1 MVGPPPFGRI
11 IPMSKN
17 VFVPALFSGET
28 PRPASFCGELRRPEP
43 CWSGL
48 RSGWN
53 RLCVLALPTLLAL
66 CCLTTPARAFPGVF
80 AGKGPARRI
89 SNATQVVLMEKGDH
103 TVVSIWS
110 DYEGP
115 LDRFALVLPVPGD
128 VKLSDVRTLKRDA
141 IDHLDEITAPRFHEF
156 WEMDPCETGAPE
168 QEWERDLSVKDAS
181 VNFLAGGMPDMS
193 GGTKVAPEL
202 LLDLTPEFKD
212 GEYAFRL
219 FPKLQALKGYL
230 SSRGLSLPE
239 GADALLAHYES
250 QNMQMLVADV
260 ATSKV
265 ELAGARR
272 ALLSPIR
279 FATRQPYVLPST
291 LGLASASGRQELLI
305 YVLHPTDRFEVA
317 NYPNVYPPTNVTV
330 DPSVKERLG
339 DFYAGVHDALL
350 AKNPKGVLVEYAW
363 PTIKRCGEP
372 CPNAPLKIH
381 ELLSL
386 GADVLEA
393 DVSDAEKNPK
403 PADPTD
409 AEKEQAKAA
418 DKETRVR
425 MDEQRKEVARR
436 QALLARNNYVITR
449 LHHRYDA
456 HGLPADI
463 ELRSAGPVK
472 GGVGVPA
479 GPNAEVSG
487 AVEPAAENRL
497 QIRYNVG
504 YPSKKVVQCEA
515 PQRWRWGIPPAS
527 YRGLR
532 KTWTARDLAYKKRDR
547 FKLEDVIKSG
557 VPVLGIAAAAPAP
570 EEPSS
575 AAAQAAK
582 PAAKESGCS
591 ISAPRSMTAAG
602 ATWLAVLS
610 LSLLRRRRAIR

>member
-1 MVGPPPFGRI
+1 
-11 IPMSKN
+11 MSKN
-17 VFVPALFSGET
+17 VFVSGS
-28 PRPASFCGELRRPEP
+28 PRFG
-43 CWSGL
+43 
-48 RSGWN
+48 
-53 RLCVLALPTLLAL
+53 LLAL
-66 CCLTTPARAFPGVF
+66 ASLFALCSVAAPARAFPGVF
-80 AGKGPARRI
+80 AGKGSVRRI
-89 SNATQVVLMEKGDH
+89 SNATQVVLLQKGDH
-103 TVVSIWS
+103 TVVSVWS

-115 LDRFALVLPVPGD
+115 LDRFALVLPVPAD

-156 WEMDPCETGAPE
+156 WEMDPCEQGAPE
-168 QEWERDLSVKDAS
+168 QEWERDLTVKESA
-181 VNFLAGGMPDMS
+181 VNFLAGGMPDL
-193 GGTKVAPEL
+193 GGGNKVPPEL

-212 GEYAFRL
+212 GEYVFRL
-219 FPKLQALKGYL
+219 FPKLQGLKSYL
-230 SSRGLSLPE
+230 SGRSLALPE
-239 GADALLAHYES
+239 GAEAALAHYES
-250 QNMQMLVADV
+250 LNMQMLVADV

-291 LGLASASGRQELLI
+291 LGLLSAGGRQELLI
-305 YVLHPTDRFEVA
+305 YVLHPSDRFETA

-330 DPSVKERLG
+330 DASIKERLG

-350 AKNPKGVLVEYAW
+350 AKDPKGVLVEYAW
-363 PTIKRCGEP
+363 PTIKHCGEP

-393 DVSDAEKNPK
+393 DVSESEKNPK
-403 PADPTD
+403 PAEATD
-409 AEKEQAKAA
+409 AEKEQSKGA

-436 QALLARNNYVITR
+436 QALLARNSYVITR

-456 HGLPADI
+456 QGLPADI
-463 ELRSAGPVK
+463 ELRAAGPVK
-472 GGVGVPA
+472 GGVALPA
-479 GPNAEVSG
+479 GPSAEASG
-487 AVEPAAENRL
+487 AVEPAPENRL

-527 YRGLR
+527 YRGLH

-547 FKLEDVIKSG
+547 FALKDVIKSG
-557 VPVLGIAAAAPAP
+557 VPVFGIAAAPPPAEETAPAAGAP
-570 EEPSS
+570 
-575 AAAQAAK
+575 K
-582 PAAKESGCS
+582 PAAKESGCA
-591 ISAPRSMTAAG
+591 IAAASASTEG
-602 ATWLAVLS
+602 GCGWLAALGIA
-610 LSLLRRRRAIR
+610 LLGRIGLGRRRLRRRGRRPIDSAH

>member
-1 MVGPPPFGRI
+1 
-11 IPMSKN
+11 MSKN
-17 VFVPALFSGET
+17 VFVSG
-28 PRPASFCGELRRPEP
+28 SRRF
-43 CWSGL
+43 G
-48 RSGWN
+48 
-53 RLCVLALPTLLAL
+53 LLAL
-66 CCLTTPARAFPGVF
+66 ASLLVLCSLSATARAFPGVF
-80 AGKGPARRI
+80 AGKGSARRI
-89 SNATQVVLMEKGDH
+89 SNATQVVLLEKGDH
-103 TVVSIWS
+103 TVVSVWS

-115 LDRFALVLPVPGD
+115 LDRFALVLPVPSD

-156 WEMDPCETGAPE
+156 WEMDPCEQGAPE
-168 QEWERDLSVKDAS
+168 QEWERDLSVKDS
-181 VNFLAGGMPDMS
+181 GINFLAGGGPDLS
-193 GGTKVAPEL
+193 GGTKVPPEL

-212 GEYAFRL
+212 GEYVFRL
-219 FPKLQALKGYL
+219 FPKVQSLKSYL
-230 SSRGLSLPE
+230 SGRGLALPE
-239 GADALLAHYES
+239 GSEGALAHYES
-250 QNMQMLVADV
+250 LNMQMLVADV

-291 LGLASASGRQELLI
+291 LGLLSAGGRQELLL
-305 YVLHPTDRFEVA
+305 YVLHPTDRFEAA

-330 DPSVKERLG
+330 DASIKERLG

-350 AKNPKGVLVEYAW
+350 AKDPKGVLVEYAW

-393 DVSDAEKNPK
+393 DVSEGDRNPK
-403 PADPTD
+403 PADLTD
-409 AEKEQAKAA
+409 AEKEQFKAA
-418 DKETRVR
+418 DKETRTR
-425 MDEQRKEVARR
+425 MEEQRKEVARR
-436 QALLARNNYVITR
+436 QALLARNGYVITR

-456 HGLPADI
+456 QGLPTDI
-463 ELRSAGPVK
+463 QLRAAGPVK
-472 GGVGVPA
+472 GGIALPA
-479 GPNAEVSG
+479 GPSAEASG
-487 AVEPAAENRL
+487 AVETAPENRL

-547 FKLEDVIKSG
+547 FALKDVIKSG
-557 VPVLGIAAAAPAP
+557 VPALGLSAAPPPVEELAPAAAAQPAT
-570 EEPSS
+570 
-575 AAAQAAK
+575 
-582 PAAKESGCS
+582 KESGCS
-591 ISAPRSMTAAG
+591 IAAG
-602 ATWLAVLS
+602 SANGDGGYGLLVTFGVALLGHSSRRLWHRRS
-610 LSLLRRRRAIR
+610 LGSVR

>member
-1 MVGPPPFGRI
+1 
-11 IPMSKN
+11 MSKN
-17 VFVPALFSGET
+17 VFVPISDCGGT
-28 PRPASFCGELRRPEP
+28 PHPEDCGGTPHPEHCGGTPHPELRRF
-43 CWSGL
+43 
-48 RSGWN
+48 
-53 RLCVLALPTLLAL
+53 RLLALPLLLSL
-66 CCLTTPARAFPGVF
+66 CCWAAPASAFPGVF

-89 SNATQVVLMEKGDH
+89 SNSTQVVLLQKGDH
-103 TVVSIWS
+103 TVVSVWS

-115 LDRFALVLPVPGD
+115 LDRFALVLPVPSD

-141 IDHLDEITAPRFHEF
+141 IDHLDEISAPRFHEF
-156 WEMDPCETGAPE
+156 WEMDPCDTGAPE
-168 QEWERDLSVKDAS
+168 QEWERDLTVKDSA

-202 LLDLTPEFKD
+202 LLDLTPQFKD

-219 FPKLQALKGYL
+219 FSKLQALKGYL
-230 SSRGLSLPE
+230 SSRGLTLPE
-239 GADALLAHYES
+239 GSEAPLAHYES
-250 QNMQMLVADV
+250 QNMQLLVADV

-291 LGLASASGRQELLI
+291 LGLVSGSGRQELLI

-330 DPSVKERLG
+330 DAAVKERLG

-350 AKNPKGVLVEYAW
+350 AKDPKGVLVEYAW

-386 GADVLEA
+386 GADVLEE
-393 DVSDAEKNPK
+393 DISEAEKNPK

-409 AEKEQAKAA
+409 AEKEQLKAA
-418 DKETRVR
+418 DKTLRARLE
-425 MDEQRKEVARR
+425 EERKEVARR

-449 LHHRYDA
+449 LHHRYEA
-456 HGLPADI
+456 QGLPADI

-479 GPNAEVSG
+479 GPNAEASG

-497 QIRYNVG
+497 QIRFNVG

-547 FKLEDVIKSG
+547 FALKDVIKSS

-570 EEPSS
+570 EEPAS

-591 ISAPRSMTAAG
+591 VAASSGAAATGSA
-602 ATWLAVLS
+602 WLAALS
-610 LSLLRRRRAIR
+610 VALLRRRRRLQ